1 MASKIITRLLKRR
14 GLANLLYSNSAP
26 ISNDAVFLNT
36 YRHRTF
42 ALLCP
47 ALQRHSLFGENATRH
62 YSINTEQKGI
72 DDYRNEH
79 NITVYGEDVP
89 SPFIDIEASEFP
101 EYIKTF
107 LSKQGFTKPTIIQSQ
122 AWPVA
127 LSGQNFVGIAQTG
140 TGKTLAFL
148 LPAVVHIKEKTA
160 RKGRGPI
167 ALVLAPTRE
176 LAKQIEVVAKDFQK
190 LLNIRCVCIYGGAS
204 RSVQAEQLEAGV
216 DIVIATPGRLNDFLV
231 SRTTNLSRCTYV
243 VLDEADRMLD
253 MGFEPQIRQA
263 LEGVPLERQILM
275 FSATWPKEVQ
285 HLAKDYLGEFVQV
298 NVGSTELSANHNI
311 KQIVH
316 VCDQD
321 SKMDKFKEIMHQIS
335 GEGIGKI
342 LVFTNTKRSVDHLT
356 LQLKRNGWPAVGTH
370 GDKTQLQRDTIIRR
384 FKTGNTNI
392 LVATDVAARG
402 LDVDGITHVI
412 NYDFPQTSE
421 DYIHRI
427 GRTGRYDKK
436 GEAHTLFTEE
446 DARLAKSLIAV
457 LKEANQEP
465 PQELDELAHSFSQSK
480 VKEQDRYSQRN
491 SYSPNKRFNKFRTNN
506 NNYRYN
512 NNSSRY
518 NDDDDDDDYNN
529 YSKSNNRYNSNN
541 RFNNSRPNRRPRYDD
556 DDRF

>member
-26 ISNDAVFLNT
+26 ISTDAVFLNT

-47 ALQRHSLFGENATRH
+47 ALQRHSLFSENATRY
-62 YSINTEQKGI
+62 YSTNTEQKVI

-148 LPAVVHIKEKTA
+148 LPAVVHIKEKKA

-321 SKMDKFKEIMHQIS
+321 TKMDKFKEIMHQIS
-335 GEGIGKI
+335 GEGVGKI

-356 LQLKRNGWPAVGTH
+356 LTLKRNGWPAVGIH
-370 GDKTQLQRDTIIRR
+370 GDKTQLQRDTIIRK

-457 LKEANQEP
+457 LTEANQVGICDCGLTFTGSAGP
-465 PQELDELAHSFSQSK
+465 AATTRKAKLT
-480 VKEQDRYSQRN
+480 RCSQR
-491 SYSPNKRFNKFRTNN
+491 RMHAW
-506 NNYRYN
+506 
-512 NNSSRY
+512 
-518 NDDDDDDDYNN
+518 
-529 YSKSNNRYNSNN
+529 
-541 RFNNSRPNRRPRYDD
+541 PRA
-556 DDRF
+556 